1 MSPTS
6 ETQARIELAALYR
19 LANLFGYDDLIWNH
33 ITMRVPNTEN
43 HFLMNR
49 FGLLNTEIK
58 ASNLIK
64 LDGDGNVLDGPKDI
78 NTTGFVIHSAIHNA
92 HHDMKVV
99 FHSHAPEVL
108 AAATLKSELDFL
120 ILDSASMYGEIGY
133 HEWEGMSI
141 DLDERERIADNVRG
155 KKALI
160 LRNHGFIT
168 AGETAGQAFMYMHYL
183 VRACRVM
190 LQARATGLPLSLADT
205 GVWQT
210 AHKQYENFAPGEH
223 EWPALIRML
232 DKIDSSYKD

>member
-1 MSPTS
+1 MPMNRRNLMNPIN

-108 AAATLKSELDFL
+108 AAATL
-120 ILDSASMYGEIGY
+120 
-133 HEWEGMSI
+133 
-141 DLDERERIADNVRG
+141 
-155 KKALI
+155 
-160 LRNHGFIT
+160 
-168 AGETAGQAFMYMHYL
+168 
-183 VRACRVM
+183 
-190 LQARATGLPLSLADT
+190 
-205 GVWQT
+205 
-210 AHKQYENFAPGEH
+210 
-223 EWPALIRML
+223 
-232 DKIDSSYKD
+232 